1 MSSVVG
7 KQLGMAHTSFWQRNS
22 HSHGLLSPGAPYE
35 TTGRKGLIVASVR
48 MLQPLP
54 RASDASPRRR
64 TGTAWCA
71 RPNSNFAGAERTLQ
85 GRFRKIRGARAA
97 SDTLLHC
104 GLPSEVTLVKLFIK
118 KLKKKLSCHGPRA
131 PP

>member
-1 MSSVVG
+1 MGWVVG

-71 RPNSNFAGAERTLQ
+71 QPPRNFEEAERTLES
-85 GRFRKIRGARAA
+85 RFAKNRE
-97 SDTLLHC
+97 L
-104 GLPSEVTLVKLFIK
+104 
-118 KLKKKLSCHGPRA
+118 RA
-131 PP
+131 PGTLS